1 MLKNLKYADF
11 IKINN
16 FIHMV
21 KNIEFL
27 SDDCYKI
34 ILKDMSN
41 GSLREEIL
49 NNYLIEKLN
58 IKKCKLLFLEKDDSY
73 YYFKDSETNEQYKY
87 TIPFIGSDINCI
99 IGELYKDFEK
109 KVRPVMC
116 NINPNNI
123 VLNTEIILNCN
134 TEGAIIYYTLDGTE
148 PTEKSLKYEK
158 PIIIKN
164 NILIRAVAYKD
175 GYTHSIISDFDF
187 HLKSRKIKI
196 FLSPSRQDY
205 NKGID
210 GSKYTTEYKEM
221 NLICDELQNILEK
234 YDCILYRNNYDT
246 FIEDW
251 SLINRN
257 ENIDCHLAIHS
268 NATTGHW
275 KKGVENWIHDEYSET
290 YSLAIMIY
298 NNLYNIYYD
307 NENILTNRGVKYAK
321 GRIAEASPAYF
332 KFGINLEVAYHDNLE
347 DANWIVNNRK
357 EIANAISSALIK
369 YYQLE
374 LK

>member
-34 ILKDMSN
+34 ILKDMNN